1 MRITENIRKSIFWA
15 LDFLKGSPIRAHYNE
30 IKFLVENPQDPKAIE
45 ISQKNLKSLIN
56 HASSTTDFYKPY
68 QDKSDLQDFPVINKT
83 IVVENF
89 EAVRSETFK
98 NKKNYKASTGGSTG
112 IPFKIWHDKNKRNR
126 NTADTIYFS
135 ELANYEIGRKLVY
148 LRLWVEKYDKNR
160 MTSLIQNVF
169 KHDVMDSSFED
180 IESLL
185 TSITANS
192 SAKTIMGYS
201 SFLEHMCTYLKQADF
216 DLSRANVTSII
227 SIAEYL
233 DEQTRKD
240 LTTFF
245 NTEVYSRYSN
255 QENGIIAQ
263 QTKLR
268 PNQYLINN
276 GSYVVELLHP
286 DKDEP
291 AELGAWGRIVVTDLF
306 NYCMPLLRYD
316 TGDLGIVDQLDNGQ
330 LAIKDVIGRKFD
342 LIYDTND
349 QVIIPHMFYI
359 IWEYSDCKQFQFV
372 QTDKGKYK
380 FRLNTTPHNTDEAGA
395 TEFFK
400 TILGEDA
407 ILDFEYID
415 EIPQLSSGKRQKV
428 ASNYV
433 PNN

>member
-1 MRITENIRKSIFWA
+1 MRITESIRKSLFWT
-15 LDFLKGSPIRAHYNE
+15 LDFLKGSPIRGHYNE
-30 IKFLVENPQDPKAIE
+30 IKFVVENPQDPKAIE
-45 ISQKNLKSLIN
+45 ICKKNLGNLIA
-56 HASSTTDFYKPY
+56 HATTTTEFYKPLKGE
-68 QDKSDLQDFPVINKT
+68 KSLAQFPVINKT
-83 IVVENF
+83 KVVENF
-89 EAVRSETFK
+89 EAVRSENFK

-148 LRLWVEKYDKNR
+148 LRLWVAKYDKNR

-169 KHDVMDSSFED
+169 KHDVMDSSFEEL
-180 IESLL
+180 ESLL
-185 TSITANS
+185 NSITSSN

-201 SFLEHMCTYLKQADF
+201 SFLEHICTFLRQRDF

-263 QTKLR
+263 QTEKL
-268 PNQYLINN
+268 PNKYMINN

-291 AELGAWGRIVVTDLF
+291 AAKGTWGRIVVTDLF

-316 TGDLGIVDQLDNGQ
+316 TGDLGIADRLDNGQ

-349 QVIIPHMFYI
+349 NVIIPHMFYI

-415 EIPQLSSGKRQKV
+415 EIPVLSSGKRQKV
-428 ASNYV
+428 ASHYAPKN
-433 PNN
+433 